1 MVQTERQRPSRQMPS
16 TRANYVRIGYLEWKH
31 ARETLSRLAPPLVKF
46 SRIFPAVCPWIISQ
60 LLLRDW
66 LDRVMWLKVD
76 ATGHLQTVRAHLSR
90 T

>member
-1 MVQTERQRPSRQMPS
+1 MKEDTAQERQPASAWQKEEASTAWCRLSVNGPSRQMPS

-46 SRIFPAVCPWIISQ
+46 SRIFPAVSPWIISQ

-66 LDRVMWLKVD
+66 L
-76 ATGHLQTVRAHLSR
+76 
-90 T
+90 